1 MTQLPISPAAGLT
14 CSEAQARLAS
24 DGPNELASGGPRS
37 IWAIAWQV
45 LQEPMLFLLVG
56 CGAVYLAL
64 GEPRE
69 AAVLLVFVLVVMGIT
84 LYQERR
90 TERALEALRD
100 LASPR
105 ALVIRDGQRL
115 RIAGRDVVRGDWV
128 VLGEGDRVPADG
140 VLVDASH
147 LKVDESLLTGES
159 VPVRKR
165 VATVVDTLERPGER
179 AGGDG
184 SPCVYA
190 GTLVVSGHGIARIEA
205 TGAHTEMG
213 RIGYSLRTI
222 SAVRSPLQEQTA
234 RMVQRF
240 ALAAGALC
248 LLLVVFYG
256 ATRGNWLEAS
266 LAGIALAMSLLPQ
279 EFTVVLVVYLALG
292 AWRLTRH
299 NVLARRAAAVE
310 SLGATTVLCVDK
322 TGTLTENRMTV
333 RMLVNA
339 SGEAIA
345 LDDAPLPERFHPLV
359 EFALLAT
366 RSDVFDPME
375 RAINALGLG
384 RFVDA
389 AHLHEDWELVR
400 EYPLSSELLAM
411 SQVWNDRRSGAR
423 VIAAKGA
430 PEAIAEL
437 CHLDAAR
444 TQQVLEQVRTHADQG
459 LRVLAVARA
468 QATHASA
475 QTLALDAGLP
485 EVQHAF
491 EFEFL
496 GLVGLA
502 DPVRASVPD
511 AVAACRRAGIRVL
524 MITGDYPGTA
534 EAVARQAGFAPGGT
548 CVTGPELGALDDAA
562 LRERLKTVAIVARAV
577 PEQKLRIVQALQ
589 ANGEV
594 VAMTGDGVNDAPALQ
609 AADIG
614 VAMGGRGT
622 DVAREAADLVVTDD
636 DFGSIVHGVRL
647 GRRIFD
653 NLKRAIVY
661 IVAVHLPIAGMA
673 VLPVLFGWPL
683 VLLPAHIAFLEIIID
698 PACAVVFEDEPES
711 RGTMDSP
718 PRRREESL
726 LSARGL
732 VRGIAQGLV
741 VSLVAVGVYLW
752 ARSAGLTEE
761 MVRGMTFVMLVLGNL
776 VLILGN
782 RSHTQSVLSSL
793 AARNRAFWWIVGG
806 TLACLALVLFVPAL
820 SDLFR
825 LQSPG
830 AQLLLACVGVTALLM
845 LALDGVNRGINR
857 LMLR

>member
-1 MTQLPISPAAGLT
+1 MTRDSILPATGLST
-14 CSEAQARLAS
+14 VEARARLAH
-24 DGPNELASGGPRS
+24 DGPNELPSSGPRG
-37 IWAIAWQV
+37 IWTIAWQV

-56 CGAVYLAL
+56 CGTVYLAL

-90 TERALEALRD
+90 TERALMALRD

-105 ALVIRDGQRL
+105 ALVIRDGVRL

-128 VLGEGDRVPADG
+128 VLDEGDRVPADG
-140 VLVDASH
+140 LLVDVSH
-147 LKVDESLLTGES
+147 LRIDESLLTGES

-165 VATVVDTLERPGER
+165 LATVVDVLERP
-179 AGGDG
+179 GGDG
-184 SPCVYA
+184 SPCVYS

-205 TGAHTEMG
+205 TGAHAEMG
-213 RIGYSLRTI
+213 KIGRTLQAI
-222 SAVRSPLQEQTA
+222 STVRSPLQEQTA

-240 ALAAGALC
+240 AMAAGALC
-248 LLLVVFYG
+248 VLLVVFYG

-299 NVLARRAAAVE
+299 NVLARRSAAVE
-310 SLGATTVLCVDK
+310 TLGATTVLCVDK

-333 RMLVNA
+333 RVLVDA
-339 SGEAIA
+339 AGERVS
-345 LDDAPLPERFHPLV
+345 LGDAPLPERFHRLV

-389 AHLHEDWELVR
+389 VHLHEDWELVR
-400 EYPLSSELLAM
+400 EYPLSNDLLAM
-411 SQVWNDRRSGAR
+411 SQVWDDRRSGAR

-430 PEAIAEL
+430 PEAVAEL
-437 CHLDAAR
+437 CHLETAK
-444 TQQVLEQVRTHADQG
+444 TQQVLEQVRSLANEG

-468 QATHASA
+468 DATHESTE
-475 QTLALDAGLP
+475 TLAMDSGLP
-485 EVQHAF
+485 EAQHAF
-491 EFEFL
+491 AFEFL
-496 GLVGLA
+496 GLVGLV

-511 AVAACRRAGIRVL
+511 AVAACHHAGIRVL

-534 EAVARQAGFAPGGT
+534 RAVARQAGFPPEAA
-548 CVTGPELGALDDAA
+548 CVTGAELDALDEVA

-698 PACAVVFEDEPES
+698 PACAAVFEGEPES
-711 RGTMDSP
+711 RGTMRSP
-718 PRRREESL
+718 PRRRDESL
-726 LSARGL
+726 LSAQGLLRG
-732 VRGIAQGLV
+732 VAQGLV
-741 VSLVAVGVYLW
+741 VSLAAVGVYTW
-752 ARSAGLTEE
+752 ARSAGLAEE
-761 MVRGMTFVMLVLGNL
+761 AVRGATFVMLVLGNL
-776 VLILGN
+776 ALILGN
-782 RSHTQSVLSSL
+782 RSHVHSALASL
-793 AARNRAFWWIVGG
+793 ALRNRAFWWIVGG
-806 TLACLALVLFVPAL
+806 TLLCLALVLFVPAL
-820 SDLFR
+820 SELFR
-825 LQSPG
+825 LQRPEPP
-830 AQLLLACVGVTALLM
+830 LLLACAGAIVLVM
-845 LALDGVNRGINR
+845 LALDGVNRAINR
-857 LMLR
+857 VTMR

>member
-1 MTQLPISPAAGLT
+1 MTQPPLSPAGL
-14 CSEAQARLAS
+14 SSAEAQARLAS
-24 DGPNELASGGPRS
+24 DGPNELPGAGPRS
-37 IWAIAWQV
+37 IWAIGWQV

-69 AAVLLVFVLVVMGIT
+69 AAVLLVFVLVVIGLT

-90 TERALEALRD
+90 TERALVALRD

-128 VLGEGDRVPADG
+128 VLDEGDRVPADG

-147 LKVDESLLTGES
+147 LKIDESLLTGES

-165 VATVVDTLERPGER
+165 VGTAADTLTHP
-179 AGGDG
+179 GGDG
-184 SPCVYA
+184 SPCVYS
-190 GTLVVSGHGIARIEA
+190 GTLVVGGHGIARIAA

-213 RIGYSLRTI
+213 RIGRSLQTI
-222 SAVRSPLQEQTA
+222 TPGRSPLQEQTG
-234 RMVQRF
+234 RMVRGFGF
-240 ALAAGALC
+240 AAAALC
-248 LLLVVFYG
+248 LLLVAFHG
-256 ATRGNWLEAS
+256 FNRGDWLEAS

-279 EFTVVLVVYLALG
+279 EFTVVLVVFLALG

-310 SLGATTVLCVDK
+310 NLGATTVLCVDK

-333 RMLVNA
+333 RLLVDA
-339 SGEAIA
+339 AGESIA
-345 LDDAPLPERFHPLV
+345 LDDAPLPERFHLLV

-389 AHLHEDWELVR
+389 AHLHQDWEMVR
-400 EYPLSSELLAM
+400 EYPLSGELLAM
-411 SQVWNDRRSGAR
+411 SQVWNDRRAGTR

-437 CHLDAAR
+437 CHLDAEQTR
-444 TQQVLEQVRTHADQG
+444 QVLEQVRLHADRG

-468 QATHASA
+468 QATHESA
-475 QTLALDAGLP
+475 QALGLDAGLP
-485 EVQHAF
+485 EAQHAF

-502 DPVRASVPD
+502 DPVRASVPE

-524 MITGDYPGTA
+524 MITGDYAGTA
-534 EAVARQAGFAPGGT
+534 QAVAQQAGFAPGGA
-548 CVTGPELGALDDAA
+548 CVTGAELDALDDAA
-562 LRERLKTVAIVARAV
+562 LRERLKSVAIVARAV
-577 PEQKLRIVQALQ
+577 PEHKLRIVQALQ

-636 DFGSIVHGVRL
+636 DFGSIVRGVRL

-653 NLKRAIVY
+653 NLQRAIVY

-673 VLPVLFGWPL
+673 TLPVLFGWPL

-698 PACAVVFEDEPES
+698 PACAAVFEDEPERS
-711 RGTMDSP
+711 DAMDSP
-718 PRRREESL
+718 PRRREASL
-726 LSARGL
+726 LSAQGLLRGL
-732 VRGIAQGLV
+732 AQGLV
-741 VSLVAVGVYLW
+741 VSVAVLGVYLW
-752 ARSAGLTEE
+752 ARAAGLNEE
-761 MVRGMTFVMLVLGNL
+761 AVRGMSFVMLVLGNL
-776 VLILGN
+776 ALILAN
-782 RSHTQSVLSSL
+782 RSHLHGALASL
-793 AARNRAFWWIVGG
+793 AVRNRAFWWIVGG
-806 TLACLALVLFVPAL
+806 TLLCLAVVLFVPGL
-820 SDLFR
+820 STLFR
-825 LQSPG
+825 LSPP
-830 AQLLLACVGVTALLM
+830 APHLLLACAGLTLLAL
-845 LALDGVNRGINR
+845 LALDGVNR
-857 LMLR
+857 LMRRPL